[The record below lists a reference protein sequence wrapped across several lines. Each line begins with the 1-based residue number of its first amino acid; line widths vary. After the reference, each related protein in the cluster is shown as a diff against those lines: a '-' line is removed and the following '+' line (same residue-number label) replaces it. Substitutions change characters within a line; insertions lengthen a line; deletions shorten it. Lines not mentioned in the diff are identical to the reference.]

1 MAKPA
6 PKETGEREKG
16 FGTGLRAQ
24 LEEKRGKKEA
34 AAEEASLAA
43 AQPPAGAASAAEP
56 ARPKLEVAPPL
67 PPLDL
72 SYDANFEALRAEL
85 TAALA
90 REQDLRTTLEEQ
102 VEAYERGLN
111 ADRDF
116 ALREAE
122 LEGRIARAN
131 ASEQAFVDR
140 ERTIAK
146 KFETL
151 EAEERRFAA
160 LKSELTTRQARL
172 EEREQQAEAKLRELT
187 DAERER
193 AKAGADVSKQAAAI
207 ADREKKLGKSEAQLA
222 EREREAADRLASRER
237 ALSER

>member
-1 MAKPA
+1 MTVAA
-6 PKETGEREKG
+6 AKETGEREKG

-34 AAEEASLAA
+34 AAE
-43 AQPPAGAASAAEP
+43 AASAPPGPPPAAPAPP

-72 SYDANFEALRAEL
+72 SYDANLEALRAEL

-122 LEGRIARAN
+122 LEGRIAKAN
-131 ASEQAFVDR
+131 ANEQALVDR
-140 ERTIAK
+140 ERTIVK

-172 EEREQQAEAKLRELT
+172 DEREQ
-187 DAERER
+187 
-193 AKAGADVSKQAAAI
+193 
-207 ADREKKLGKSEAQLA
+207 
-222 EREREAADRLASRER
+222 
-237 ALSER
+237 